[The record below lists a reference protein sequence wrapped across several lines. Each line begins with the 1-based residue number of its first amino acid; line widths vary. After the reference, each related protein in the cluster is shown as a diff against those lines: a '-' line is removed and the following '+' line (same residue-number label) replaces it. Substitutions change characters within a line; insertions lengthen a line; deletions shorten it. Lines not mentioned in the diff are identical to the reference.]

1 MLPVSLQEQQWI
13 QTNHLT
19 SHGMYLADFKNST
32 TTAFGEVPRGYAYTV
47 YSWKDSWG
55 TEVQV
60 YCKIHGLGHAW
71 SGGSPTYSHT
81 DPHGPNAS
89 EVMYQFF
96 MKHQWVGGANGY
108 GASAWKKI
116 QRAIGNPLRMIKI
129 KRAR

>member
-1 MLPVSLQEQQWI
+1 VC
-13 QTNHLT
+13 
-19 SHGMYLADFKNST
+19 
-32 TTAFGEVPRGYAYTV
+32 
-47 YSWKDSWG
+47 SWKDSWG

-60 YCKIHGLGHAW
+60 YWKIHGLGHAW

>member
-19 SHGMYLADFKNST
+19 SHSMYLADFKNST
-32 TTAFGEVPRGYAYTV
+32 TTAFGEVPGGYAYTV
-47 YSWKDSWG
+47 YSWKDSR
-55 TEVQV
+55 
-60 YCKIHGLGHAW
+60 KIRGLGHAW
-71 SGGSPTYSHT
+71 SGGSPT
-81 DPHGPNAS
+81 DPYGPNAS

-96 MKHQWVGGANGY
+96 IKHQWVEGANGY